1 MTCAVFPMLRSELGL
16 SYLSRSATNA
26 LSVHTIFFSEAY
38 EEQELLNMCIIPVC
52 ISADVF
58 ALTSGI
64 LAQPVT
70 SYCSDKLLEQ
80 QIWPIW

>member
-1 MTCAVFPMLRSELGL
+1 MLRSELGL

-58 ALTSGI
+58 ALNNRNIST
-64 LAQPVT
+64 A
-70 SYCSDKLLEQ
+70 CHFLLFWQ
-80 QIWPIW
+80 TVRATDLVNMVMLFCAW